1 MSVLG
6 RGNQSQSVDT
16 LQLQIIDAEG
26 VAATRKRKPPPRRK
40 GVQRVR
46 NEADDEEEDE
56 RDEGRVSIQAKLVL
70 VLNCKHGKS
79 RLANPT
85 VVCNLIASY
94 QASSRNTP
102 LTSPRANV

>member
-26 VAATRKRKPPPRRK
+26 VAPTRKRKPALRRK
-40 GVQRVR
+40 GVQRAR
-46 NEADDEEEDE
+46 NEEEDEEEDE
-56 RDEGRVSIQAKLVL
+56 LDEGRASIQAKLVL

-79 RLANPT
+79 P
-85 VVCNLIASY
+85 
-94 QASSRNTP
+94 QAEPWDLFVTYNF
-102 LTSPRANV
+102 